1 MRQVGWAVALG
12 GWVLMAC
19 ASQSSVTGGPGS
31 PFPTATSLVSTEWV
45 LVDLGGAPVPEPSQK
60 ATLVFFEPGKVSG
73 NGSCNRFTGSVE
85 VGELGVMKVGPLAST
100 KTACEPPLDA
110 QESAYLAALQKAER
124 LGMDGELLVVYSQ
137 GLEKPLRFKRTK

>member
-12 GWVLMAC
+12 GWMLMAC
-19 ASQSSVTGGPGS
+19 ASQSSVTGAGS

-73 NGSCNRFTGSVE
+73 NGSCNRFTGAVE

-100 KTACEPPLDA
+100 KMACEPPLDD
-110 QESAYLAALQKAER
+110 QERAYLAALQKAER
-124 LGMDGELLVVYSQ
+124 LGLDGDLLVVYSQ